1 MDYQNDNTGREM
13 GIIPTAKLTDDPI
26 LTGIQWSHSFAFSTS
41 SRMNPV
47 PIDLDL
53 EPVDLDLYN
62 IKFALQQGL
71 NKVTPTIT
79 TYSNGLARARLTA
92 IQTQQMG
99 KGAYR
104 GQLFLEDK
112 TTGDTSFF
120 AYVEVEVIPTIPS

>member
-1 MDYQNDNTGREM
+1 M
-13 GIIPTAKLTDDPI
+13 GIIPTVKLTDDPI

-53 EPVDLDLYN
+53 EPIDLDLYN

-71 NKVTPTIT
+71 NK
-79 TYSNGLARARLTA
+79 GLARARLTA

-99 KGAYR
+99 KGAYK